1 MLSEKEKSIVRQKAT
16 QTSVMVKAVFNVDV
30 SPNVP
35 APPKLACL
43 YALEIGEEAIKI
55 GMTGNLDE
63 RKSDLQTSNHC
74 EIKRTHYTNFAPRSF
89 IHNLER
95 KCHDVFASHR
105 LHGEFFAIT
114 FEEAV
119 AELDSYTEEITAAL
133 ATADE
138 KYLAELDYYFN
149 EFLSKEKIKV
159 IEVQGVRCYVDGEM
173 VAHINAEDVARG
185 LGFTQTKNG
194 VEYIRWDIVNA
205 YLKEFGYPREVGK
218 DDYLPENMFY
228 RLAMKAN
235 NAAAKVFQAK
245 VADEILPSIRKYG
258 FYSLLD
264 DAPPATTDQNEELIT
279 RLQNQFACP
288 CTDLAV
294 VYALLMSNLAVKLGL
309 TKDLTDRIKQIQ
321 AETGLKVLLF
331 ASTPFMPRDDAAAL
345 EVELKDKFS
354 ACSLGGEFFDCKFFP
369 LALVLNPHYKFPLLP

>member
-1 MLSEKEKSIVRQKAT
+1 MNPFQIFTHPMFGEVRAAILNNQPFFVGKDVAAALGY
-16 QTSVMVKAVFNVDV
+16 VKT
-30 SPNVP
+30 
-35 APPKLACL
+35 
-43 YALEIGEEAIKI
+43 EMAIKRHVAQEDKMI
-55 GMTGNLDE
+55 ALVPV
-63 RKSDLQTSNHC
+63 HC
-74 EIKRTHYTNFAPRSF
+74 PHPR
-89 IHNLER
+89 R
-95 KCHDVFASHR
+95 
-105 LHGEFFAIT
+105 G
-114 FEEAV
+114 EAV
-119 AELDSYTEEITAAL
+119 KPSVQRRMIVINESGLYSLTLASQMPTAQEFKHWVTHEVLPAISAFKQNFSMAEDDTLLVRTI
-133 ATADE
+133 
-138 KYLAELDYYFN
+138 
-149 EFLSKEKIKV
+149 
-159 IEVQGVRCYVDGEM
+159 QGVRCYVDGEM
-173 VAHINAEDVARG
+173 TVHLNAEDVARG
-185 LGFTQTKNG
+185 LGF
-194 VEYIRWDIVNA
+194 VEVMKDRAADFCGNFPTAVRWRTINA

-294 VYALLMSNLAVKLGL
+294 VYALLMSNLTVKLGL

-331 ASTPFMPRDDAAAL
+331 ASTPFMPREEAAAL
-345 EVELKDKFS
+345 EVELKEKFS

>member
-1 MLSEKEKSIVRQKAT
+1 MEVKDLVKIEWSNQLVLVTKQVAEAYGCKPKRIHDNFTRAKEQFQAGVHYFKLEGEELRQFKHYTEKNGVQISPSTTHLYLWTYQGCARHCKMLNT
-16 QTSVMVKAVFNVDV
+16 LN
-30 SPNVP
+30 
-35 APPKLACL
+35 
-43 YALEIGEEAIKI
+43 ALEILEELRRNYFEGEPAKVAPLLI
-55 GMTGNLDE
+55 
-63 RKSDLQTSNHC
+63 
-74 EIKRTHYTNFAPRSF
+74 RT
-89 IHNLER
+89 I
-95 KCHDVFASHR
+95 
-105 LHGEFFAIT
+105 
-114 FEEAV
+114 
-119 AELDSYTEEITAAL
+119 
-133 ATADE
+133 
-138 KYLAELDYYFN
+138 
-149 EFLSKEKIKV
+149 
-159 IEVQGVRCYVDGEM
+159 QGVRCYVDGEM
-173 VAHINAEDVARG
+173 TVHLNAEDVARG
-185 LGFTQTKNG
+185 LGF
-194 VEYIRWDIVNA
+194 VEMKKDRVAGNCDKPYTAVRWRTINA